1 MKANAK
7 NYTNVVNPPLI
18 TGDDDMLLLDLI
30 NIPGL
35 HVMTGNVGKL
45 IGEMEKVFPDPE
57 QGKDFVDK
65 FLASI
70 IVHRAE
76 YQGSHS
82 FEGNHARRL
91 LRRIG
96 LMRPVAEKLPVD
108 LRNKVMEFIKALEAF
123 NNVVVACFGKTIE
136 GDHIKAIADY
146 SRQYRSLKIS
156 IPPKVHVVEAHLVTY
171 LARRNAVGGTSL
183 GLGAWT
189 EQAFESCHHDFKVEW
204 EKVSVSPDHPEYE
217 LRLLEAVIR

>member
-1 MKANAK
+1 
-7 NYTNVVNPPLI
+7 
-18 TGDDDMLLLDLI
+18 MLLLDLI

-146 SRQYRSLKIS
+146 SRTGAGCWPGWSSSGLATAARSGVEGRECHLILR
-156 IPPKVHVVEAHLVTY
+156 IPRCIVCGPRGTASAGDWTG
-171 LARRNAVGGTSL
+171 LADTTNTSA
-183 GLGAWT
+183 GVRFFQVWA
-189 EQAFESCHHDFKVEW
+189 AMMF
-204 EKVSVSPDHPEYE
+204 
-217 LRLLEAVIR
+217 